1 MGFIFRKVHKPE
13 MKDKVTE
20 SVTNGLT
27 SPLLVHGS
35 FEPEPEPV
43 LVNGFGGGSL
53 EDEAMASQ
61 DSSEQTISLDAS
73 LLGAEGL
80 EEG

>member
-13 MKDKVTE
+13 VKEKVSE
-20 SVTNGLT
+20 PVTNGLI
-27 SPLLVHGS
+27 SPLLDHSGH
-35 FEPEPEPV
+35 EPKPV
-43 LVNGFGGGSL
+43 LINGYGGGSL
-53 EDEAMASQ
+53 EDEAMTSQ

>member
-13 MKDKVTE
+13 VKEKVPE
-20 SVTNGLT
+20 SVTNGLA

-35 FEPEPEPV
+35 LEAGPV
-43 LVNGFGGGSL
+43 LVNGYGGGIL